1 MLISNSELRVIGS
14 QFILIC
20 ASGLPVIQW
29 INKNVSVINYTAT
42 FNLLCKYFSLID
54 LPEERRLHTVGCWS
68 STALGKS
75 GGHVRHRPIHLE
87 RQRKSTNIF
96 STRGIIIPGTSRF
109 FILALRHILNSLRS
123 IKFFTQSFSVLLVFL
138 NVHID
143 YWGPPLDTV
152 QLDTICFSLAGLI
165 PLARCPHTTLFS
177 LIAGSFC
184 FKFFREIRLTV
195 VAFLYLLSF
204 VLLCIFR
211 HRGYT
216 DDVKVTCNQISR
228 LNLLLLVNPGWIW
241 YRTINYVCCR

>member
-1 MLISNSELRVIGS
+1 MNKSRNSNER
-14 QFILIC
+14 
-20 ASGLPVIQW
+20 
-29 INKNVSVINYTAT
+29 KRD
-42 FNLLCKYFSLID
+42 SLIFDSCCSLTYLLTLCVNTIRRTKKNIYIFGSRHD

-228 LNLLLLVNPGWIW
+228 LNLLLLVNPG
-241 YRTINYVCCR
+241 